1 MRTLTDIRIHEPE
14 HDTTMMQEGTVKLD
28 GVPLPAIQHAWLHS
42 QVSIVAQ
49 EPVLFADTL
58 YNNIA
63 YGTAGGLTAASQSQ
77 VNDSLRLSSSA
88 PAADVV
94 VPGAV

>member
-1 MRTLTDIRIHEPE
+1 M
-14 HDTTMMQEGTVKLD
+14 KLD

-58 YNNIA
+58 FNNIA
-63 YGTAGGLTAASQSQ
+63 YGTAQGAAAASHSQARTAAGQDCAVPSSCI
-77 VNDSLRLSSSA
+77 DS
-88 PAADVV
+88 
-94 VPGAV
+94 